1 MVARLA
7 ESLDKYQRRNGA
19 SYAAF
24 SLPVSEPLLHGKL
37 PTKATETGTYRE
49 NSGYAVVRI
58 PRDCQDGYDLVSLPP
73 GLPEVAALLGGN
85 QADAS
90 VSAPKRLRTYV
101 VGAKSVDLI
110 TVPHAWEAGAL
121 PRFYPPAAEVTP
133 FAVKGLVAQLQQLRI
148 TADKMREDDPGRWNS
163 LADQQ
168 SAYYEAQTRQSAYP
182 LPLRGAP
189 VFENAQLANL
199 HRLLDIVVD
208 RAPELAKKIGLPTTH
223 EELDAF
229 LPQLTPSDP
238 YGPDV
243 VVQFGD
249 PSRGNTIITHPRM
262 VDAFGAIF
270 DGSPMPVGLAEEV
283 FGHMRGLQRR
293 LPMADLSIDPASL
306 GASVAELEAT
316 LRSSLAEW
324 DAHLNPAGPPERFS
338 ALPDERTRD
347 ERTRLFNRN
356 AVHVAKG
363 DARPKPDPFAGRSRR
378 DVAAALLSPMGVN
391 QMAKTVAELWYQF
404 IDADLMSI
412 GNADHDLRR
421 LLHQLPGHS
430 AVILD
435 TWTDMIGPVDT
446 ERLAAARRAQDFE
459 SGFIDFLRGLEDDGS
474 GWVRVDSQITARA
487 AQRVLS
493 AMGKP
498 VPPVHV
504 LARLVDDHV
513 DRHGLA
519 APVPPQDPA
528 PERDS
533 AHTAVETVAVTETDV
548 EVARTL
554 SGGWTPSAE
563 FVAAAATISAAENR
577 MRVNSPGIAREIVT
591 LQSRVAATRKKWVES
606 GRRLAAY
613 EADRERTPE
622 QTGTPAEA
630 LGRGADR
637 KRGTLLQAYGT
648 ARDRYRKEGAFFTT
662 VTTNVMS
669 SAIGREAIA
678 QQRFVQGRP
687 APDFDIP
694 ADLLAIRREILL
706 EDEEGGA
713 SGAVP
718 SPSGVDHSPPHA
730 PGPPE
735 PRPVRNTAASADPA
749 HFAAVAAAQGIRA
762 VSPTKPPLRRAQPEP
777 WPSSAPGGSVN
788 GSLRPDQDRGVGPYW
803 ERSK

>member
-1 MVARLA
+1 MARLA

-24 SLPVSEPLLHGKL
+24 SLPVSAPLLHGKL
-37 PTKATETGTYRE
+37 PKATETGTYRE
-49 NSGYAVVRI
+49 DSGYAVARI

-73 GLPEVAALLGGN
+73 GLPEVGALLGGN
-85 QADAS
+85 QAHAS
-90 VSAPKRLRTYV
+90 VSAPKTLRTYV
-101 VGAKSVDLI
+101 VGDKSVDLI
-110 TVPHAWEAGAL
+110 TVPHAREAGAL
-121 PRFYPPAAEVTP
+121 PRFYPPAGEVTP
-133 FAVKGLVAQLQQLRI
+133 FAVKGLVAQIQQLRI
-148 TADKMREDDPGRWNS
+148 TADKMREDDPERWNS

-168 SAYYEAQTRQSAYP
+168 SAYYEAQTRQSGYP

-208 RAPELAKKIGLPTTH
+208 RAPALAKKIGLPTTH

-262 VDAFGAIF
+262 VDAFGAVF
-270 DGSPMPVGLAEEV
+270 DGGPMPVGLAEEV
-283 FGHMRGLQRR
+283 FEHVQGLQRQ

-306 GASVAELEAT
+306 GSSVAELEAT
-316 LRSSLAEW
+316 IRSSLAEW
-324 DAHLNPAGPPERFS
+324 DAHLNPGGPPEPFS
-338 ALPDERTRD
+338 ALPDDRTRD
-347 ERTRLFNRN
+347 ERTRLFTRN
-356 AVHVAKG
+356 AAHLAKG
-363 DARPKPDPFAGRSRR
+363 DAQPRPDPFEGHRPR
-378 DVAAALLSPMGVN
+378 DIAAALLSPMGVN

-404 IDADLMSI
+404 IDADLLSI

-446 ERLAAARRAQDFE
+446 QRLDAVRRVQTFE
-459 SGFIDFLRGLEDDGS
+459 SGFIDFLRGVEDDGS

-498 VPPVHV
+498 APPVDV

-519 APVPPQDPA
+519 APVPPQDPV

-533 AHTAVETVAVTETDV
+533 AHTAVEAVAVTDADV

-577 MRVNSPGIAREIVT
+577 MRDNSPSIAREIVI
-591 LQSRVAATRKKWVES
+591 LESRVAATRKKWLES

-613 EADRERTPE
+613 EPARGRTPE
-622 QTGTPAEA
+622 QTGTPAVA
-630 LGRGADR
+630 PGRGADR
-637 KRGTLLQAYGT
+637 KQETLSQAYAT
-648 ARDRYRKEGAFFTT
+648 ARDRYRKEGAFLTT
-662 VTTNVMS
+662 VTANVMS
-669 SAIGREAIA
+669 SAIGSEAIA
-678 QQRFVQGRP
+678 QQRDLHGRP
-687 APDFDIP
+687 APNFDIP
-694 ADLLAIRREILL
+694 AEMLAIRRETLL
-706 EDEEGGA
+706 EDGESRA
-713 SGAVP
+713 SGAAP
-718 SPSGVDHSPPHA
+718 SPSGARHSPPQA
-730 PGPPE
+730 PSPPE

-749 HFAAVAAAQGIRA
+749 HFTAQAAAQGMRA
-762 VSPTKPPLRRAQPEP
+762 VSPTKPPPRRAQPEP
-777 WPSSAPGGSVN
+777 WPSSVPGEAVN
-788 GSLRPDQDRGVGPYW
+788 RSFRPSQDRGVGPYW

>member
-37 PTKATETGTYRE
+37 PKATETGTYRE
-49 NSGYAVVRI
+49 DSGYAVARI
-58 PRDCQDGYDLVSLPP
+58 PRACQDGYDLVSLPP
-73 GLPEVAALLGGN
+73 RLPEVGALLKGN
-85 QADAS
+85 GANAS
-90 VSAPKRLRTYV
+90 VSAPRTLRTYV
-101 VGAKSVDLI
+101 VGDKSVDLI

-121 PRFYPPAAEVTP
+121 PGFYRPAGEVTP
-133 FAVKGLVAQLQQLRI
+133 FEVKGLIARLQQLRI
-148 TADKMREDDPGRWNS
+148 TADEMRRDDPGSWRR

-208 RAPELAKKIGLPTTH
+208 RAPELAKKLGLPTTH

-229 LPQLTPSDP
+229 LPRLTPSDP

-262 VDAFGAIF
+262 VNAFGAVF
-270 DGSPMPVGLAEEV
+270 DGGPMPVGLAEEV
-283 FGHMRGLQRR
+283 FGHMQGLQRR
-293 LPMADLSIDPASL
+293 LPMADLSIDAVSL
-306 GASVAELEAT
+306 GASVVELEAT
-316 LRSSLAEW
+316 LRSYFAEW

-347 ERTRLFNRN
+347 ERTRLFTRN
-356 AVHVAKG
+356 AVHLAKG
-363 DARPKPDPFAGRSRR
+363 DAQPKPDPFEGRSPR
-378 DVAAALLSPMGVN
+378 DIAAALLSPIGVN
-391 QMAKTVAELWYQF
+391 QMARTVAELWYQF
-404 IDADLMSI
+404 IDADLLSI

-446 ERLAAARRAQDFE
+446 ERLGAVRRVQAFE
-459 SGFIDFLRGLEDDGS
+459 SGFVDFLRGVEDDGS

-498 VPPVHV
+498 APPVDV

-519 APVPPQDPA
+519 APVPPQDPV

-533 AHTAVETVAVTETDV
+533 AHTAVEAVAVTEADV

-563 FVAAAATISAAENR
+563 FVAAAATISAVENR
-577 MRVNSPGIAREIVT
+577 MRGNSPRIAREVVT
-591 LQSRVAATRKKWVES
+591 LQSRVTATRKKWVES

-613 EADRERTPE
+613 GPERGRAPE
-622 QTGTPAEA
+622 QTGTNAEA
-630 LGRGADR
+630 PGRGADR
-637 KRGTLLQAYGT
+637 KRATLVQAYRT
-648 ARDRYRKEGAFFTT
+648 ARHSYGMEGAFFTT
-662 VTTNVMS
+662 VTANVMS
-669 SAIGREAIA
+669 STIGREAMA

-694 ADLLAIRREILL
+694 ADLLAIRRETLL
-706 EDEEGGA
+706 ESGEGGA
-713 SGAVP
+713 SDVR
-718 SPSGVDHSPPHA
+718 HSPPQA

-749 HFAAVAAAQGIRA
+749 NFAAVAAAQGMRA
-762 VSPTKPPLRRAQPEP
+762 VSPTKPPPRHAQPEP
-777 WPSSAPGGSVN
+777 RPSSAPGESVN
-788 GSLRPDQDRGVGPYW
+788 GSLRPHQHRGVGPYW